1 MSIQGFVLAAV
12 FTLVGGALATGVP
25 VGAALDVTT
34 PGLLLGMMVG
44 RFGCFFGGCCAGR
57 PTASRWGLW
66 SSDRV
71 VGVRRVPVQLMESV
85 VAGVLAAGSA
95 AVLLV
100 LAHPADG
107 VVFLM
112 GVGAYT
118 FARQLLFPLRAIPR
132 STSYGRAVVM
142 TSTAVV
148 TTGAGLTHAF
158 A

>member
-44 RFGCFFGGCCAGR
+44 RPGCFFGGCCAGR
-57 PTASRWGLW
+57 P

-71 VGVRRVPVQLMESV
+71 VGVRRVPVQLMESA

-95 AVLLV
+95 AVLLA